1 MNGTSIFG
9 CQFASVSA
17 CVTGKFYQ
25 MGRSNVRR
33 RHRNLLDYPDS
44 HNLWNTQILTRIW
57 PLLTRLP
64 DDSLLLL
71 QPDRA
76 FTNIISYLQVQLL
89 FVFPRVSFRVWAF
102 LYSAK
107 LMWLKFL
114 HLLKKKI
121 WKSILHKS
129 LIHSKIRRFFF
140 FVDFWS
146 RWFFDI
152 FEFNPDQIRKAASE
166 QVRCSIVARN
176 TSLVNQRDIHWHTV
190 RPVFKI
196 SGSI

>member
-9 CQFASVSA
+9 CPLASVSA
-17 CVTGKFYQ
+17 CLTGKFYQ

-114 HLLKKKI
+114 HLLKTKKYENQFCI
-121 WKSILHKS
+121 NHLYSRKFDV
-129 LIHSKIRRFFF
+129 FFF
-140 FVDFWS
+140 CRFLVSMIFWHF
-146 RWFFDI
+146 R
-152 FEFNPDQIRKAASE
+152 
-166 QVRCSIVARN
+166 V
-176 TSLVNQRDIHWHTV
+176 
-190 RPVFKI
+190 
-196 SGSI
+196 

>member
-9 CQFASVSA
+9 CLFASVSA
-17 CVTGKFYQ
+17 LTTGNFYQ

-57 PLLTRLP
+57 PFLTRLP

-71 QPDRA
+71 QPSFINYRLNLVLPSSSA
-76 FTNIISYLQVQLL
+76 SFCLSQGIISRLS
-89 FVFPRVSFRVWAF
+89 FSVFSEVDVIKIS
-102 LYSAK
+102 SSSENE
-107 LMWLKFL
+107 
-114 HLLKKKI
+114 KI

-140 FVDFWS
+140 FCQFLVSMIFWHF
-146 RWFFDI
+146 R
-152 FEFNPDQIRKAASE
+152 
-166 QVRCSIVARN
+166 V
-176 TSLVNQRDIHWHTV
+176 
-190 RPVFKI
+190 
-196 SGSI
+196 

>member
-9 CQFASVSA
+9 CLFASVSA

-57 PLLTRLP
+57 PFLTRLP

-129 LIHSKIRRFFF
+129 LIQSKIRRFFLL
-140 FVDFWS
+140 S
-146 RWFFDI
+146 
-152 FEFNPDQIRKAASE
+152 
-166 QVRCSIVARN
+166 
-176 TSLVNQRDIHWHTV
+176 
-190 RPVFKI
+190 I
-196 SGSI
+196 SGLDDFLTFSSLTLIKLEKQPLNRFDVQLSQEIQV

>member
-17 CVTGKFYQ
+17 LTTGNFYQ

-64 DDSLLLL
+64 DDILLLL

-114 HLLKKKI
+114 HLLKKKYENQFCI
-121 WKSILHKS
+121 NHLYTRK
-129 LIHSKIRRFFF
+129 FDVFF

-190 RPVFKI
+190 RAIFKI
-196 SGSI
+196 SRSI